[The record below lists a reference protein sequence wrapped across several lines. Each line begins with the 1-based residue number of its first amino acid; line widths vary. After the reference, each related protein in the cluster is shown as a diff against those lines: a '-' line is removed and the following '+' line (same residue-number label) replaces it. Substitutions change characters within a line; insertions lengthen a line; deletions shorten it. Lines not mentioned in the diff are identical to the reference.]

1 MVAGRRVVRIIE
13 GFEGYGS
20 EMERLEASEKK
31 WFDSLLFS
39 SEIGEGEQL
48 EG

>member
-31 WFDSLLFS
+31 MVRLTL
-39 SEIGEGEQL
+39 IQ
-48 EG
+48 